1 MSADGND
8 TPKHPGGR
16 PTDYRP
22 EYCDCVIEWGRD
34 GKSRTWIATE
44 INVHRDTL
52 YEWERQHPEF
62 SDAMARAKQFE
73 QRYYEDAGQAGMYS
87 KEFNSSV
94 WSRSMAARFP
104 SDWREKTETDTTL
117 KAGGDLAALLARV
130 ATGNVFPKDDNG

>member
-8 TPKHPGGR
+8 TQRHPGGR

-22 EYCDCVIEWGRD
+22 EFCSLVVEYGKN

-44 INVHRDTL
+44 LDVHRDTL
-52 YEWERQHPEF
+52 YAWEKQYPEF
-62 SDAMARAKQFE
+62 SDALARAKQWE
-73 QRYYEDAGQAGMYS
+73 QRYYEDAGQGGMYS
-87 KEFNSSV
+87 KDFNASI

-104 SDWREKTETDTTL
+104 EDWRERTENDTTL